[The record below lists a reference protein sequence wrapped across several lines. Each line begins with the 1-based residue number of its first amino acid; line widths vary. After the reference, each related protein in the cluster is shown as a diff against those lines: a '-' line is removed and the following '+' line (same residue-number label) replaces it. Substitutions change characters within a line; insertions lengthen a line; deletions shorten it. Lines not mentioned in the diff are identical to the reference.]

1 VAFDVA
7 LNLRMAGTPT
17 VLADL
22 DRVKQGV
29 GEVGR
34 SAGEAGAG
42 ASRLSASL
50 GSVASYALAGGGLA
64 LLGGILSQAS
74 KALFDAS
81 VNAQRLATGLNF
93 ATGGKSA
100 EELAYLR
107 RVTNELGLEF
117 ASSAKAYMG
126 FAAAARNT
134 SLEGQGA
141 RQVFEA
147 LSKASAVMGL
157 SANQTE
163 GALLALQQMVSKGT
177 VSAEELRG
185 QLGERLPGSFQI
197 AARAMGVTTQ
207 ELGKMLEQGQVL
219 SDDFLPK
226 FARQLET
233 ELGGAADK
241 AADRL
246 DAATN
251 RLANAWERLK
261 TQAGDAGVSQTAGS
275 AMKALTADMTAVQ
288 EAMERAR
295 QSGGGALR
303 QWNDAIGM
311 FIGRALSLH
320 TVSDA
325 FKTNAAAAQ
334 SMADKLKAAEAEMVT
349 LQTRLV
355 SNPDSIYLRSDIA
368 QLQKFIDTA
377 RAAELAR
384 AKAAGTAGP
393 VVDENPSETARLA
406 RQAKSAEEQAKWFAK
421 YATDAQRLRDELAQ
435 VRAAFNGVIP
445 EDLEQR
451 IREKY
456 IKPTREV
463 SEAIKQQIAFEKEVL
478 RWRKEVRDEQVAMG
492 RDEAKAIGDWAK
504 AESDRRTKEVKAAQ
518 EALERAEFEYAT
530 QGMLRSQIAAVT
542 LQRLEDKLK
551 AAAGSV
557 ENVKAV
563 EAEIAAQRRLI
574 EVLQRGEARDAGAAA
589 AKAAE
594 SEWKRTAESIERSLT
609 DALLR
614 GFESGKGFGEN
625 LRDTLVNMFRTL
637 VLRPTIQGILAPI
650 AGGMASV
657 FGMGGAAASTG
668 GGGVGLGTMG
678 QGVSLYNFLSSGVST
693 GGVTAGSALGF
704 GNSFTLGTQLAT
716 SGSTMTG
723 FQTAGQLFQSGQYG
737 ASAGTAA
744 GTVAPWMA
752 GVATGIYGGRAI
764 SGGYSS
770 IGKSGN
776 TAVNVG
782 TAIGAI
788 WGPIGA
794 AIGGLIG
801 GVVNRAFGRRPREYG
816 ETGIDGTV
824 GAGGFTGQAY
834 ADWIEK
840 GGWFRSDKRGT
851 DRESLQADVA
861 AQLNGGISALYTA
874 TADYAKVLGL
884 PVESVQRFT
893 ADFKV
898 AWGKTE
904 EENQAALSK
913 AMENLSAQLIGVYA
927 AQLAPL
933 QRAGESLSDTFQR
946 LLGLQVFS
954 NNLNQLGGVFS
965 RIANLGVEAKEQMIG
980 LAGGI
985 EAFSQQALGFVQNY
999 YNRDEIA
1006 GLKAREIQGVLQGA
1020 GITTNINSREQF
1032 RAIVEGL
1039 DVGTEAGRKQLA
1051 TLLGIS
1057 GSFTS
1062 VADYLTE
1069 TGTTL
1074 NQAAA
1079 GAPELGNLGP
1089 LLAGNSQQVTA
1100 TNEVRD
1106 GVYEVRDAIDRLT
1119 DYMAGWGGLPGTDV
1133 GIDRRRINL
1142 PEVGLA

>member
-1 VAFDVA
+1 MAFDVA

-22 DRVKQGV
+22 DRVKVGVQGV
-29 GEVGR
+29 GR
-34 SAGEAGAG
+34 STAEAGAG
-42 ASRLSASL
+42 ADRLSAAL
-50 GSVASYALAGGGLA
+50 GRVGHYGLAGGGLA
-64 LLGGILSQAS
+64 LLGGVISQAS

-117 ASSAKAYMG
+117 NSSAKAYMG

-219 SDDFLPK
+219 SEDFLPK

-261 TQAGDAGVSQTAGS
+261 TQAGDAGVSEGMSKGAQ
-275 AMKALTADMTAVQ
+275 ALTNDLDSLSG
-288 EAMERAR
+288 AMEDAKAR
-295 QSGGGALR
+295 GAGFWG
-303 QWNDAIGM
+303 QMNAGAGM
-311 FIGRALSLH
+311 FIARSLGLQY
-320 TVSDA
+320 VSDQ
-325 FKTNAAAAQ
+325 FLTNAQRAQ
-334 SMADKLKAAEAEMVT
+334 VLGVRVAEAEAKMAS
-349 LQTRLV
+349 LQERLKA
-355 SNPDSIYLRSDIA
+355 NPDSIYLRSDIA
-368 QLQKFIDTA
+368 QLWKFINA
-377 RAAELAR
+377 AKEAEAARLRAAGGTDNRAEDARFAASAAAYKEQQARIAAVAQVKRELAKVDEGYQKQVTTL
-384 AKAAGTAGP
+384 AQALKAGAITYAEYTELTRQAYSQTKAGTAALEASKKAHEEQFR
-393 VVDENPSETARLA
+393 VIKKAAEDRSDA
-406 RQAKSAEEQAKWFAK
+406 RQAEQ
-421 YATDAQRLRDELAQ
+421 
-435 VRAAFNGVIP
+435 
-445 EDLEQR
+445 
-451 IREKY
+451 
-456 IKPTREV
+456 
-463 SEAIKQQIAFEKEVL
+463 
-478 RWRKEVRDEQVAMG
+478 
-492 RDEAKAIGDWAK
+492 KAIDDYMR
-504 AESDRRTKEVKAAQ
+504 AEDARRIKEVKAAN
-518 EALERAEFEYAT
+518 EAVEKAEFEYAT

-542 LQRLEDKLK
+542 LQRLQDKL
-551 AAAGSV
+551 AAFTAGS
-557 ENVKAV
+557 ENAEAV
-563 EAEIAAQRRLI
+563 EKEIAAQRRLI

-594 SEWKRTAESIERSLT
+594 DEWKRTAESIERSLT

-614 GFESGKGFGEN
+614 GFESGKGFAEN
-625 LRDTLVNMFRTL
+625 LRDTVVNMFKTM
-637 VLRPTIQGILAPI
+637 VLRPSIQA
-650 AGGMASV
+650 
-657 FGMGGAAASTG
+657 FFGAAGFGGGGSAMASTG
-668 GGGVGLGTMG
+668 
-678 QGVSLYNFLSSGVST
+678 
-693 GGVTAGSALGF
+693 ASALG
-704 GNSFTLGTQLAT
+704 GGGG
-716 SGSTMTG
+716 GSLSSLLNM
-723 FQTAGQLFQSGQYG
+723 
-737 ASAGTAA
+737 AGTASSLGQAFSA
-744 GTVAPWMA
+744 GSSMIGLTSGMA
-752 GVATGIYGGRAI
+752 DIGAAYNTISGMYTSGAATGMQAAGMAAGSLAALVGPALIGRMVGQRI
-764 SGGYSS
+764 SNGYSVGGS
-770 IGKSGN
+770 SGN
-776 TAVNVG
+776 RAVNVG
-782 TAIGAI
+782 MTAGAFLG
-788 WGPIGA
+788 GPLGA
-794 AIGGLIG
+794 AVGAVIG
-801 GVVNRAFGRRPREYG
+801 GVVNRAFGRRAKEYG
-816 ETGIDGTV
+816 ETGIDGSV
-824 GAGGFTGQAY
+824 SAGGFSGQAY
-834 ADWIEK
+834 AQWSQK
-840 GGWFRSDKRGT
+840 GGWFRSDKSGT
-851 DRESLQADVA
+851 DRASLDAEVA
-861 AQLNGGISALYTA
+861 AQLDGGIQALYRT
-874 TADYAKVLGL
+874 TADYAKILGL
-884 PVESVQRFT
+884 PVEAVERYSGN
-893 ADFKV
+893 FKV
-898 AWGKTE
+898 VWGKTE
-904 EENQAALSK
+904 EENQAAMAK
-913 AMENLSAQLIGVYA
+913 AMEDLSNQLVGVYA

-933 QRAGESLSDTFQR
+933 QRAGETISQTLQR
-946 LLGLQVFS
+946 LSVMQVFS
-954 NNLNQLGGVFS
+954 NNLNQLGGIFS
-965 RIANLGVEAKEQMIG
+965 RVASLGFDAKEQLVG

-1020 GITTNINSREQF
+1020 GITTDINSREQF

-1079 GAPELGNLGP
+1079 GAPDMGNLGP

-1106 GVYEVRDAIDRLT
+1106 GVYEVRDAIDRLA
-1119 DYMAGWGGLPGTDV
+1119 DYMAGWGALPGTDV

>member
-1 VAFDVA
+1 MAFDVA

-219 SDDFLPK
+219 SEDFLPK

-261 TQAGDAGVSQTAGS
+261 TQVGDAGVSQGMSKGAQ
-275 AMKALTADMTAVQ
+275 ALTNDLDSISG
-288 EAMERAR
+288 AMEDAKKVGEGFWG
-295 QSGGGALR
+295 QMSAGA
-303 QWNDAIGM
+303 GM
-311 FIGRALSLH
+311 FIARSLGLQH
-320 TVSDA
+320 VSDY
-325 FKTNAAAAQ
+325 FLTSAQ
-334 SMADKLKAAEAEMVT
+334 RTQVFAVRIQEAEADMVK
-349 LQTRLV
+349 LQARLAT
-355 SNPDSIYLRSDIA
+355 NPDSIYLRSEIA
-368 QLQKFIDTA
+368 QLQKFIDKQD
-377 RAAELAR
+377 EAR
-384 AKAAGTAGP
+384 AKAQLG
-393 VVDENPSETARLA
+393 VVDAKLLAAMSDQSDAETARLGLRDPNAAETA
-406 RQAKSAEEQAKWFAK
+406 RFMRQGEAAAEQGKWLAK
-421 YATDAQRLRDELAQ
+421 YATDAQRLRDELEQ
-435 VRAAFNGVIP
+435 VSKAFDGVIP
-445 EDLEQR
+445 EGLEQR

-614 GFESGKGFGEN
+614 GFESGKGFAEN
-625 LRDTLVNMFRTL
+625 LRDTLVNMFKTL
-637 VLRPTIQGILAPI
+637 VLRPTIQGVL
-650 AGGMASV
+650 GG
-657 FGMGGAAASTG
+657 FGLLGGGAANAAGIAGASGGAGGLGSLGGIGNLLGLGSTAFGSAAGSTLAGLAGFGELSTLGFGEAFSGGWAALTG
-668 GGGVGLGTMG
+668 GNIGGGLGT
-678 QGVSLYNFLSSGVST
+678 
-693 GGVTAGSALGF
+693 
-704 GNSFTLGTQLAT
+704 LA
-716 SGSTMTG
+716 
-723 FQTAGQLFQSGQYG
+723 
-737 ASAGTAA
+737 
-744 GTVAPWMA
+744 
-752 GVATGIYGGRAI
+752 
-764 SGGYSS
+764 
-770 IGKSGN
+770 
-776 TAVNVG
+776 
-782 TAIGAI
+782 
-788 WGPIGA
+788 GA
-794 AIGGLIG
+794 ALPWVGAAALIANGLG
-801 GVVNRAFGRRPREYG
+801 LMRSNR
-816 ETGIDGTV
+816 TV
-824 GAGGFTGQAY
+824 GAGITGTLGAGDIQ
-834 ADWIEK
+834 DFEVRRR
-840 GGWFRSDKRGT
+840 GGTLFDGPSYSTPTIGV
-851 DRESLQADVA
+851 SSQNSALQATFDALRQQA
-861 AQLNGGISALYTA
+861 AQRAS
-874 TADYAKVLGL
+874 VLGL
-884 PVESVQRFT
+884 DAAAARSFTTALGSEKLSDDTGGIGIRLEGLSQDEASKKIQDELTKANERLAESLL
-893 ADFKV
+893 
-898 AWGKTE
+898 G
-904 EENQAALSK
+904 
-913 AMENLSAQLIGVYA
+913 
-927 AQLAPL
+927 PL
-933 QRAGESLSDTFQR
+933 QTFRKASETASQALERLS
-946 LLGLQVFS
+946 GIQVLS
-954 NNLNQLGGVFS
+954 NNLSQLGSVFTQLAGLS
-965 RIANLGVEAKEQMIG
+965 FDARQQMID

-985 EAFSQQALGFVQNY
+985 DAFSQQALGFVQNY
-999 YNRDEIA
+999 YSRDEIA